1 MRIVAI
7 AVMLPCLA
15 APASADNVTWFG
27 NRHED
32 GASLVYG
39 IPDSGYGQ
47 IVLSCEAGDDDL
59 TFVYEHQPNDPKDGV
74 EVDVILSA
82 GDLEISVPTTG
93 SRLEIDDTFILE
105 GQTKLDDKLRNILQ
119 ASGTMIV
126 TVEDGT
132 AEYPLDGAAD
142 AARDLIEVCSPQ
154 G

>member
-7 AVMLPCLA
+7 AVMLSGLA
-15 APASADNVTWFG
+15 ASASADNVTWFG

-47 IVLSCEAGDDDL
+47 IVLSCAAGHDAL
-59 TFVYEHQPNDPKDGV
+59 TFAYEHEPNDPKDGV

-82 GDLEISVPTTG
+82 GDLEVSVPTTG

-142 AARDLIEVCSPQ
+142 AARDLIEVCSPH